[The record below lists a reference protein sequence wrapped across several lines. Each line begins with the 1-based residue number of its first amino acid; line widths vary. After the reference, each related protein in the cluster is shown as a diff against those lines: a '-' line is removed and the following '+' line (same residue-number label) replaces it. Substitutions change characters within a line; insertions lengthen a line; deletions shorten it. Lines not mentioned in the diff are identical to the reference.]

1 MLFNSAL
8 FLLLFFPVVTIL
20 YYLVPQPARWRV
32 LLVASCY
39 FYAVGIPAYLLVLA
53 AIIAIDY
60 TAGLLIERAT
70 GARRT
75 AILVTSLASNLLLL
89 GVFKYADFFAV
100 NLTTV
105 AGLIGWNYSMATLG
119 WLLPIGL
126 SFHTFQSMAYTIEV
140 YKGRQPAERHLGYF
154 ALYVLFYPQLVAG
167 PIERPQ
173 HLLPQLH
180 RPPLLTAHGL
190 RGRLAGFSEPCIA
203 AGLQLMLLGLF
214 KKLVIAD
221 RLALAVDPI
230 YGSPHLYPGAALLLA
245 TVFFAI
251 QIYCDFS
258 GYTHIARGAAMTMG
272 VDLTHNFMAPYGARS
287 VGDFWRRWHISLSS
301 WFRDY
306 VYVPLGGNRVSAAKW
321 VRNVLITFFLSGLWH
336 GASWTFITWGV
347 LHGCY
352 LIVSRATSKLR
363 ASTVSALRLDA
374 MPRVH
379 ALLQA
384 LVVIAL
390 VTFAW
395 IFFRAASMA
404 DAWLIV
410 GRIPAAG
417 PEVLRMLSEGAPEG
431 VMVRLGVAGLP
442 IAKHEWALMFTLVIA
457 VLAFDQRQWRKPLVL
472 ELQPSPSW
480 ARVAAAYALIF
491 GVLFFGVY
499 RTATF
504 IYFQF

>member
-8 FLLLFFPVVTIL
+8 FLLLFFPVVTML
-20 YYLVPQPARWRV
+20 YFLVPQAARWRV

-53 AIIAIDY
+53 AIIGIDY
-60 TAGLLIERAT
+60 TAGILIERAA
-70 GARRT
+70 GARRNT
-75 AILVTSLASNLLLL
+75 ILIISLASNLLLL
-89 GVFKYADFFAV
+89 GVFKYADFLSG
-100 NLTTV
+100 NLTTL
-105 AGLIGWNYSMATLG
+105 ASMIGWNYSLATLG

-140 YKGRQPAERHLGYF
+140 YKGAQPAERHLGYF

-180 RPPLLTAHGL
+180 RPPLLSARGL
-190 RGRLAGFSEPCIA
+190 RGGLAGLAEPCII
-203 AGLQLMLLGLF
+203 AGLQLMLLGFF

-230 YGSPHLYPGAALLLA
+230 YGDPHLYSGAALLIA

-258 GYTHIARGAAMTMG
+258 GYTHIARGTALTMG

-287 VGDFWRRWHISLSS
+287 AGEFWRRWHISLSS

-306 VYVPLGGNRVSAAKW
+306 VYIPLGGNRVSTAKW
-321 VRNVLITFFLSGLWH
+321 VRNVLVTFLLSGLWH
-336 GASWTFITWGV
+336 GASWTFVAWGLLHGLFLIAGHATRTMRAAILSTLRLTALPRLHGV
-347 LHGCY
+347 LQ
-352 LIVSRATSKLR
+352 
-363 ASTVSALRLDA
+363 ASFVFALA
-374 MPRVH
+374 
-379 ALLQA
+379 
-384 LVVIAL
+384 
-390 VTFAW
+390 TFAW
-395 IFFRAASMA
+395 IFFRAESMA
-404 DAWLIV
+404 DAWFIV
-410 GRIPAAG
+410 TTIPSAAG
-417 PEVLRMLSEGAPEG
+417 DVLGVLRDGAREG

-442 IAKHEWALMFTLVIA
+442 IAKHEWALMFALVIA
-457 VLAFDQRQWRKPLVL
+457 VLAFDQRRWREPFVL
-472 ELQPSPSW
+472 QLAPAPAW
-480 ARVAAAYALIF
+480 LRVAAAYVLIF

>member
-8 FLLLFFPVVTIL
+8 FLLLFFPLVTIL
-20 YYLVPQPARWRV
+20 YYVVPQPARWRV

-60 TAGLLIERAT
+60 TAGLTIERST
-70 GARRT
+70 GRRRT
-75 AILVTSLASNLLLL
+75 AVLVISLASNVLLL
-89 GVFKYADFFAV
+89 GVFKYADFLAG
-100 NLTTV
+100 NLTTL
-105 AGLIGWNYSMATLG
+105 AGLLGWNYSLATLG

-140 YKGRQPAERHLGYF
+140 YKGAQPAERHFGYF

-180 RPPLLTAHGL
+180 RPPLLSARGL
-190 RGRLAGFSEPCIA
+190 RGGLAGLSEPCIFT
-203 AGLQLMLLGLF
+203 GLQLMLLGLF
-214 KKLVIAD
+214 KKMVIAD
-221 RLALAVDPI
+221 RLALAVDPV
-230 YGSPHLYPGAALLLA
+230 YSHPHLYPATALLIA
-245 TVFFAI
+245 TAFFAI

-258 GYTHIARGAAMTMG
+258 GYTHIARGAALTMG
-272 VDLTHNFMAPYGARS
+272 VDLSHNFMAPYGAHS
-287 VGDFWRRWHISLSS
+287 VGEFWRRWHISLSS

-306 VYVPLGGNRVSAAKW
+306 VYVPLGGNRVSHATW

-336 GASWTFITWGV
+336 GADWTFITWGLV
-347 LHGCY
+347 HACY
-352 LIVSRATSKLR
+352 LIVSRGTVGIRATL
-363 ASTVSALRLDA
+363 VSALHLDA
-374 MPRVH
+374 LPRLH
-379 ALLQA
+379 AAMQA
-384 LVVIAL
+384 LIVLAL

-395 IFFRAASMA
+395 IFFRAESMA
-404 DAWLIV
+404 DAWFIV
-410 GRIPAAG
+410 RTIPAAG
-417 PEVLRMLSEGAPEG
+417 PELLRLLREGAPDG

-442 IAKHEWALMFTLVIA
+442 IAKNEWALMFMLAIA
-457 VLAFDQRQWRKPLVL
+457 VVAFDQRRWRQPLVL
-472 ELQPSPSW
+472 QLSSYPRW
-480 ARVAAAYALIF
+480 AHAAAAYALIF

>member
-8 FLLLFFPVVTIL
+8 FLLLFFPLVTLL

-53 AIIAIDY
+53 AIIAIDF
-60 TAGLLIERAT
+60 TAGILIERAT
-70 GARRT
+70 GPRRKT
-75 AILVTSLASNLLLL
+75 ILAISLASNLLLL
-89 GVFKYADFFAV
+89 GVFKYADFLSGNVTA
-100 NLTTV
+100 L
-105 AGLIGWNYSMATLG
+105 ASLIGWNYSLATLG

-140 YKGRQPAERHLGYF
+140 YKGAQPAERHLGYF

-173 HLLPQLH
+173 HLLPQLR
-180 RPPLLTAHGL
+180 RPALLSARAL
-190 RGRLAGFSEPCIA
+190 RGGLAGLGESCIV

-230 YGSPHLYPGAALLLA
+230 YGDPHLYSASALLFA

-272 VDLTHNFMAPYGARS
+272 VELTHNFMAPYGAKS
-287 VGDFWRRWHISLSS
+287 VADFWRRWHVSLSS

-306 VYVPLGGNRVSAAKW
+306 VYIPLGGNRVSTARW

-336 GASWTFITWGV
+336 GASWTFVAWGV
-347 LHGCY
+347 LHGCF
-352 LIVSRATSKLR
+352 LIASRATSGLR
-363 ASTVSALRLDA
+363 ASVVTALRLQT
-374 MPRVH
+374 MPRLH
-379 ALLQA
+379 GILQA
-384 LVVIAL
+384 STVFAL
-390 VTFAW
+390 ATFAW
-395 IFFRAASMA
+395 IFFRAESLG
-404 DAWLIV
+404 DAWFIV
-410 GRIPAAG
+410 SSIPAAAG
-417 PEVLRMLSEGAPEG
+417 QLIDVMLSGAPEG
-431 VMVRLGVAGLP
+431 VMVRLGLAGLP
-442 IAKHEWALMFTLVIA
+442 IAKHEWALMFLLTLA
-457 VLAFDQRQWRKPLVL
+457 VLAFDQRRWRDPLVF
-472 ELQPSPSW
+472 ELPAAPAW
-480 ARVAAAYALIF
+480 PRVFAAYALIA

>member
-1 MLFNSAL
+1 
-8 FLLLFFPVVTIL
+8 
-20 YYLVPQPARWRV
+20 
-32 LLVASCY
+32 
-39 FYAVGIPAYLLVLA
+39 
-53 AIIAIDY
+53 
-60 TAGLLIERAT
+60 
-70 GARRT
+70 
-75 AILVTSLASNLLLL
+75 
-89 GVFKYADFFAV
+89 
-100 NLTTV
+100 
-105 AGLIGWNYSMATLG
+105 
-119 WLLPIGL
+119 
-126 SFHTFQSMAYTIEV
+126 MAYTIEV
-140 YKGRQPAERHLGYF
+140 YKGAQPAERHPGYF

-180 RPPLLTAHGL
+180 RPPLLSAHGL
-190 RGRLAGFSEPCIA
+190 RGRLAGLAEPCIA

-230 YGSPHLYPGAALLLA
+230 YGNPHLYPGAALLLA

-272 VDLTHNFMAPYGARS
+272 VDLTQNFMAPYGARS
-287 VGDFWRRWHISLSS
+287 VGEFWRRWHISLSS

-306 VYVPLGGNRVSAAKW
+306 VYIPLGGNRVSGVAW
-321 VRNVLITFFLSGLWH
+321 VRNVLITFVLSGLWH
-336 GASWTFITWGV
+336 GASWTFITWGA

-352 LIVSRATSKLR
+352 LIAGRATSGLR
-363 ASTVSALRLDA
+363 ASTVSALRLEA
-374 MPRVH
+374 MPRLH
-379 ALLQA
+379 GLLQA
-384 LVVIAL
+384 LGVTAL

-395 IFFRAASMA
+395 IFFRAESMA
-404 DAWLIV
+404 DAWFIV
-410 GRIPAAG
+410 TSIPAAV
-417 PEVLRMLSEGAPEG
+417 PELLRVVREGAPES

-442 IAKHEWALMFTLVIA
+442 IAKYEWALMLALVIA
-457 VLAFDQRQWRKPLVL
+457 VLGVDQRQWRQPLVP
-472 ELQPSPSW
+472 ELKAAPGW
-480 ARVAAAYALIF
+480 ARVATNYALIL